1 MIRIFL
7 FTSFFC
13 FIAGRNTGGQDYGAD
28 VTKGDYVTRP
38 EETTPPVFVDKWHEN
53 GTWEHYE
60 RCSVN
65 SDCRKP
71 GQKCHN
77 LADASCICKSGKCKI
92 TGGDYGAYVTKRPS
106 EETTRIMIDQWHPN
120 GTWEHYER
128 CSVNSDCRKPGQKC
142 HNLAGDASCICK
154 SGKCKMIN
162 GFCGTYNGH
171 GFLTPCSTCDKD
183 SCKAAGDMCRWVW
196 KSVAGA
202 KCEATSKG
210 MKLEKE
216 ARKKGKLT
224 TEGQDYAG
232 KGSCSVDSDCRKPG
246 QECHNLADASCIC
259 KSGKCKKI
267 TGSCGSYDGHGR
279 HTPCSTCDK
288 DSCMASST
296 CQWVWTSPAKCVARS
311 VPAEETAEETT
322 ILYSDHW
329 DKDGKWTHQ
338 SSGGGQDYATY
349 TCGPESCKAGSKL
362 CHWSGGK
369 CVPTGKDNAG
379 KGSCSVDSDCRK
391 PGQKCHNIMD
401 AGCECKSGKCEMTGG
416 DWRGPDSCSVDSD
429 CKKSGKMCHN
439 MIIAD
444 ASCLCK
450 SGKCEITGGD
460 FNII

>member
-1 MIRIFL
+1 MGEHSHLEKQAKYITEMIRIFL

-77 LADASCICKSGKCKI
+77 LA
-92 TGGDYGAYVTKRPS
+92 
-106 EETTRIMIDQWHPN
+106 N
-120 GTWEHYER
+120 
-128 CSVNSDCRKPGQKC
+128 
-142 HNLAGDASCICK
+142 ASCICK

-246 QECHNLADASCIC
+246 QKCHNIMDAGCEC

-338 SSGGGQDYATY
+338 SSGGGQDYA
-349 TCGPESCKAGSKL
+349 
-362 CHWSGGK
+362 
-369 CVPTGKDNAG
+369 V
-379 KGSCSVDSDCRK
+379 
-391 PGQKCHNIMD
+391 
-401 AGCECKSGKCEMTGG
+401 
-416 DWRGPDSCSVDSD
+416 
-429 CKKSGKMCHN
+429 
-439 MIIAD
+439 
-444 ASCLCK
+444 
-450 SGKCEITGGD
+450 
-460 FNII
+460 